1 MKKQTYLEIIY
12 EIKSITIVKF
22 KTIIFLLDMDK
33 KIKIAIGGIIAV
45 IAIVIA
51 TYTIS
56 PLFINTTIDE
66 PLPDTRPN
74 IGFDEF
80 MKLSEDERATIG
92 KDMTQEEKDNIM
104 GVFAQ
109 ENVTINDEMTI
120 PENQTNN
127 MLAGNLIDAG
137 DGFHMASG
145 QVKVL
150 QIPDGTQI
158 LRFENLDVT
167 NGPDLYVYL
176 ATDTTAKDFVSIG
189 RLKGN
194 MGNQNY
200 PIPENIDFEKYNTVL
215 IWCQAFSTLFGSSK
229 LSTTT

>member
-1 MKKQTYLEIIY
+1 
-12 EIKSITIVKF
+12 
-22 KTIIFLLDMDK
+22 MDK

-45 IAIVIA
+45 IAIAIV

-56 PLFINTTIDE
+56 PLFINTTIYE
-66 PLPDTRPN
+66 PLPTTNHN
-74 IGFDEF
+74 IGFIEF
-80 MKLSEDERATIG
+80 MKLSEDERAIVG
-92 KDMTQEEKDNIM
+92 KDMAQEEKDSIM
-104 GVFAQ
+104 RVFAQ
-109 ENVTINDEMTI
+109 ENITINDEMNI
-120 PENQTNN
+120 PENQTN

-145 QVKVL
+145 EVKVL

-158 LRFENLDVT
+158 LRFSNLDVT

-176 ATDTTAKDFVSIG
+176 ATDTTAKDFVSLG

-200 PIPENIDFEKYNTVL
+200 PIPENMNFEKYNTVL

-229 LSTTT
+229 LSTT

>member
-1 MKKQTYLEIIY
+1 MNN
-12 EIKSITIVKF
+12 
-22 KTIIFLLDMDK
+22 
-33 KIKIAIGGIIAV
+33 IKIAIGGIIAV
-45 IAIVIA
+45 IAIIIA

-66 PLPDTRPN
+66 PLPDTRTN

-92 KDMTQEEKDNIM
+92 KVMTQEEKDNIM
-104 GVFAQ
+104 RVFAQ
-109 ENVTINDEMTI
+109 DNVTVKDEITRS
-120 PENQTNN
+120 ENQTND
-127 MLAGNLIDAG
+127 MLIGNLIDAG
-137 DGFHMASG
+137 DAFHMASG

-150 QIPDGTQI
+150 RSQDGTQI

-176 ATDTTAKDFVSIG
+176 AIDTTAKDFVNLG

-194 MGNQNY
+194 IGNQNY
-200 PIPENIDFEKYNTVL
+200 PIPENTDFEKYNTVL

-229 LSTTT
+229 LSTT

>member
-1 MKKQTYLEIIY
+1 
-12 EIKSITIVKF
+12 
-22 KTIIFLLDMDK
+22 MDK

-66 PLPDTRPN
+66 PLPDTRTN
-74 IGFDEF
+74 ISFEEF

-92 KDMTQEEKDNIM
+92 KNMTQEEKDNIM

-109 ENVTINDEMTI
+109 ENATINDEMTI

-127 MLAGNLIDAG
+127 VLGGNLIDAG

-176 ATDTTAKDFVSIG
+176 ATDTTAKDFISLG

-200 PIPENIDFEKYNTVL
+200 PIPENTDFEKYNTVL

-229 LSTTT
+229 LSTT

>member
-1 MKKQTYLEIIY
+1 MN
-12 EIKSITIVKF
+12 
-22 KTIIFLLDMDK
+22 K

-45 IAIVIA
+45 IAIAIA

-56 PLFINTTIDE
+56 PLFINTSIDE
-66 PLPDTRPN
+66 PLPDTSPKV
-74 IGFDEF
+74 GFEEF

-104 GVFAQ
+104 KVFAQ
-109 ENVTINDEMTI
+109 ENSTINDEMAI
-120 PENQTNN
+120 PKNQTNN

-176 ATDTTAKDFVSIG
+176 ATDTTAKDFVSLG

-200 PIPENIDFEKYNTVL
+200 PIPENIDFEKYNKVL

-229 LSTTT
+229 LSTI

>member
-1 MKKQTYLEIIY
+1 
-12 EIKSITIVKF
+12 
-22 KTIIFLLDMDK
+22 MDK

-45 IAIVIA
+45 IAIAIV

-66 PLPDTRPN
+66 PLPTTNHN
-74 IGFDEF
+74 IGFIEF
-80 MKLSEDERATIG
+80 MKLSEDERAIVG
-92 KDMTQEEKDNIM
+92 KDMAQEEKDSIM
-104 GVFAQ
+104 RVFAQ
-109 ENVTINDEMTI
+109 ENITINDEMNI
-120 PENQTNN
+120 PENQTN

-145 QVKVL
+145 EVKVL

-158 LRFENLDVT
+158 LRFSNLDVT

-176 ATDTTAKDFVSIG
+176 ATDTTAKDFVSLG

-200 PIPENIDFEKYNTVL
+200 PIPENMNFEKYNTVL

-229 LSTTT
+229 LSTT

>member
-1 MKKQTYLEIIY
+1 
-12 EIKSITIVKF
+12 
-22 KTIIFLLDMDK
+22 MDK
-33 KIKIAIGGIIAV
+33 KIKIVIGGIVAV
-45 IAIVIA
+45 IIIAIA

-66 PLPDTRPN
+66 PLPDTPTN

-92 KDMTQEEKDNIM
+92 KDMTKEEKDNIM
-104 GVFAQ
+104 RVFEQ
-109 ENVTINDEMTI
+109 ENATINDEMTI
-120 PENQTNN
+120 SENQTND
-127 MLAGNLIDAG
+127 MLAANLIDAG

-176 ATDTTAKDFVSIG
+176 ATDTTAKDFVSLG

-200 PIPENIDFEKYNTVL
+200 PIPENTDFEKYNTVL

-229 LSTTT
+229 LTTT

>member
-1 MKKQTYLEIIY
+1 MK
-12 EIKSITIVKF
+12 
-22 KTIIFLLDMDK
+22 K

-45 IAIVIA
+45 IAIAIG

-66 PLPDTRPN
+66 PLPNTNPN
-74 IGFDEF
+74 ISFEEF

-104 GVFAQ
+104 SVFAQ
-109 ENVTINDEMTI
+109 DNVTVKDEITRS
-120 PENQTNN
+120 ENQTND
-127 MLAGNLIDAG
+127 MLIGNLIDA
-137 DGFHMASG
+137 FHMASG

-150 QIPDGTQI
+150 RSQDGTQI

-176 ATDTTAKDFVSIG
+176 AIDTTAKDFVSLG

-200 PIPENIDFEKYNTVL
+200 PIPENTDFEKYNTVL

-229 LSTTT
+229 LSTP

>member
-1 MKKQTYLEIIY
+1 
-12 EIKSITIVKF
+12 
-22 KTIIFLLDMDK
+22 MDK

-45 IAIVIA
+45 IAIAIA

-56 PLFINTTIDE
+56 PLFINTNIDE
-66 PLPDTRPN
+66 PLPDTRTN
-74 IGFDEF
+74 IDFNEF
-80 MKLSEDERATIG
+80 MKLSEDDRANIG
-92 KDMTQEEKDNIM
+92 NDMTQEEKDNIM
-104 GVFAQ
+104 RVFAQ
-109 ENVTINDEMTI
+109 ENVIVNDEMTM
-120 PENQTNN
+120 PENRTN
-127 MLAGNLIDAG
+127 MLAGILIDAG

-150 QIPDGTQI
+150 QVPDGAQL

-176 ATDTTAKDFVSIG
+176 STDTTADDFVSLG

-200 PIPENIDFEKYNTVL
+200 HIPENTDLEKYNTVL

-229 LSTTT
+229 LSIT

>member
-1 MKKQTYLEIIY
+1 MN
-12 EIKSITIVKF
+12 
-22 KTIIFLLDMDK
+22 K
-33 KIKIAIGGIIAV
+33 KIKIIIGGVIAAITIAIG
-45 IAIVIA
+45 

-66 PLPDTRPN
+66 PSPTTSQN
-74 IGFDEF
+74 MGFEEF
-80 MKLSEDERATIG
+80 MELSEDERATIG
-92 KDMTQEEKDNIM
+92 KDMTQEEKDKIM
-104 GVFAQ
+104 RVFAQ
-109 ENVTINDEMTI
+109 ENVTINDEMI
-120 PENQTNN
+120 MRENRTN
-127 MLAGNLIDAG
+127 MLVGNLIDAG

-150 QIPDGTQI
+150 KVPDGTQV

-176 ATDTTAKDFVSIG
+176 STDTTADDFVSLG
-189 RLKGN
+189 KLKGN

-200 PIPENIDFEKYNTVL
+200 PIPENTDLEKYNIVL

-229 LSTTT
+229 LSTT

>member
-1 MKKQTYLEIIY
+1 MN
-12 EIKSITIVKF
+12 
-22 KTIIFLLDMDK
+22 K

-45 IAIVIA
+45 IAIAIA

-56 PLFINTTIDE
+56 PLFINTSIDE
-66 PLPDTRPN
+66 PLPDTSPKV
-74 IGFDEF
+74 GFEEF

-104 GVFAQ
+104 KVFAQ
-109 ENVTINDEMTI
+109 ENSTINDEMAI

-150 QIPDGTQI
+150 QVPEGTQL

-176 ATDTTAKDFVSIG
+176 SKDTTADDFVSLG

-200 PIPENIDFEKYNTVL
+200 PIPENTDLEKYDTVL

-229 LSTTT
+229 LSTT

>member
-1 MKKQTYLEIIY
+1 MNKKL
-12 EIKSITIVKF
+12 KIV
-22 KTIIFLLDMDK
+22 
-33 KIKIAIGGIIAV
+33 IGGIITVIV
-45 IAIVIA
+45 IAIG

-66 PLPDTRPN
+66 PLPHISQN
-74 IGFDEF
+74 IGFEEF

-104 GVFAQ
+104 RVFAQ
-109 ENVTINDEMTI
+109 ENVTVKDEITM
-120 PENQTNN
+120 PENQTN

-150 QIPDGTQI
+150 QITNGTQV

-176 ATDTTAKDFVSIG
+176 ATDTTAKDFVSLG

-194 MGNQNY
+194 IGNQNY
-200 PIPENIDFEKYNTVL
+200 LIPENTNFEKYNTVL

-229 LSTTT
+229 LSTI

>member
-1 MKKQTYLEIIY
+1 
-12 EIKSITIVKF
+12 
-22 KTIIFLLDMDK
+22 MDK
-33 KIKIAIGGIIAV
+33 KIKIAIGGIIVV

-66 PLPDTRPN
+66 PLPDTRTN
-74 IGFDEF
+74 IGFEEF

-109 ENVTINDEMTI
+109 ENATINDEMTI

-127 MLAGNLIDAG
+127 MLEGNLIDAG

-176 ATDTTAKDFVSIG
+176 AMDTTAKDFVSLG

-194 MGNQNY
+194 IGNQNY

-229 LSTTT
+229 LSTT

>member
-1 MKKQTYLEIIY
+1 MN
-12 EIKSITIVKF
+12 
-22 KTIIFLLDMDK
+22 K

-45 IAIVIA
+45 IVISIG
-51 TYTIS
+51 TYTIF
-56 PLFINTTIDE
+56 PLFVNTTIDE
-66 PLPDTRPN
+66 PLPDTSTN
-74 IGFDEF
+74 IGFEEF
-80 MKLSEDERATIG
+80 MKLSEDERAAIG
-92 KDMTQEEKDNIM
+92 KNMPQDERDNIM
-104 GVFAQ
+104 RVFAQ
-109 ENVTINDEMTI
+109 ENVTVNDDMTMSA
-120 PENQTNN
+120 NQTNN
-127 MLAGNLIDAG
+127 NMLTGNLIDAG

-176 ATDTTAKDFVSIG
+176 ATDTTAKDFVSLG

-194 MGNQNY
+194 IGNQNY
-200 PIPENIDFEKYNTVL
+200 QILENTDLEKYNTVL

-229 LSTTT
+229 LSTT

>member
-1 MKKQTYLEIIY
+1 
-12 EIKSITIVKF
+12 
-22 KTIIFLLDMDK
+22 MDK
-33 KIKIAIGGIIAV
+33 KIKIAIGGIIVVIV
-45 IAIVIA
+45 IAIT

-56 PLFINTTIDE
+56 PLFINTTLDE
-66 PLPDTRPN
+66 PLPDTRTN
-74 IGFDEF
+74 IGFDEY
-80 MKLSEDERATIG
+80 MKLSEDERAIIG
-92 KDMTQEEKDNIM
+92 KDMTNEEKGNIM
-104 GVFAQ
+104 KVFAQ
-109 ENVTINDEMTI
+109 ENVTINNEMTI
-120 PENQTNN
+120 PENQINGKLVGT
-127 MLAGNLIDAG
+127 LIDAG

-150 QIPDGTQI
+150 QITDGTQI

-176 ATDTTAKDFVSIG
+176 ATDTTAKDFISLG

-215 IWCQAFSTLFGSSK
+215 IWCQAFSTLFGRTIK
-229 LSTTT
+229 YQKKMYRI

>member
-1 MKKQTYLEIIY
+1 MNN
-12 EIKSITIVKF
+12 
-22 KTIIFLLDMDK
+22 
-33 KIKIAIGGIIAV
+33 IKIAIGGIIAV
-45 IAIVIA
+45 IAIIIA

-66 PLPDTRPN
+66 PLPDTRTN

-92 KDMTQEEKDNIM
+92 KVMTKEEKDNIM
-104 GVFAQ
+104 SVFAQ
-109 ENVTINDEMTI
+109 DNVTVKDEITRS
-120 PENQTNN
+120 ENQTND
-127 MLAGNLIDAG
+127 MLIGNLIDAG

-145 QVKVL
+145 QIKVL
-150 QIPDGTQI
+150 QSQNGTQI
-158 LRFENLDVT
+158 LRIENLDVT

-176 ATDTTAKDFVSIG
+176 ATDTTAKDFVSLG

-200 PIPENIDFEKYNTVL
+200 PIPENIDFEKYNTLL

-229 LSTTT
+229 LSTT

>member
-1 MKKQTYLEIIY
+1 MNKKL
-12 EIKSITIVKF
+12 
-22 KTIIFLLDMDK
+22 
-33 KIKIAIGGIIAV
+33 KIAIGGIIAV
-45 IAIVIA
+45 IVIA
-51 TYTIS
+51 IGTYTIS

-66 PLPDTRPN
+66 PLPHTSQN
-74 IGFDEF
+74 IGFEEF

-104 GVFAQ
+104 RVFAQ
-109 ENVTINDEMTI
+109 ENVTVKDEITM
-120 PENQTNN
+120 PENQTN

-150 QIPDGTQI
+150 QILDGTQV

-176 ATDTTAKDFVSIG
+176 ATDTTSKDFVSLG

-200 PIPENIDFEKYNTVL
+200 PIPENTDFEKYNTVL

-229 LSTTT
+229 LSTT

>member
-1 MKKQTYLEIIY
+1 
-12 EIKSITIVKF
+12 
-22 KTIIFLLDMDK
+22 
-33 KIKIAIGGIIAV
+33 
-45 IAIVIA
+45 
-51 TYTIS
+51 
-56 PLFINTTIDE
+56 
-66 PLPDTRPN
+66 
-74 IGFDEF
+74 
-80 MKLSEDERATIG
+80 
-92 KDMTQEEKDNIM
+92 MTM
-104 GVFAQ
+104 
-109 ENVTINDEMTI
+109 
-120 PENQTNN
+120 PENQTN

-150 QIPDGTQI
+150 QVPDGAQL

-176 ATDTTAKDFVSIG
+176 STDTTADDFVSLG

-200 PIPENIDFEKYNTVL
+200 PIPENTDLEKYNTVL

-229 LSTTT
+229 LSIT

>member
-1 MKKQTYLEIIY
+1 
-12 EIKSITIVKF
+12 
-22 KTIIFLLDMDK
+22 MDK
-33 KIKIAIGGIIAV
+33 KIKIVIGGIVAV
-45 IAIVIA
+45 IIIAIA

-66 PLPDTRPN
+66 PLPDTPTNTR
-74 IGFDEF
+74 FDEF

-92 KDMTQEEKDNIM
+92 KDMTKEEKDNIM
-104 GVFAQ
+104 RVFAQ
-109 ENVTINDEMTI
+109 ENATINDEMTI
-120 PENQTNN
+120 SENQTND
-127 MLAGNLIDAG
+127 MLVANLIDAG
-137 DGFHMASG
+137 DGFHMASA

-176 ATDTTAKDFVSIG
+176 ATDTTAKDFVSLG

-200 PIPENIDFEKYNTVL
+200 PIPENTDFEKYNTVL

-229 LSTTT
+229 LTTF